1 LDFLQSNVSSQNSQG
16 TKRKWVPKE
25 DAALVS
31 CIVELYNIGTY
42 NRDTRFKTGYLNELE
57 RMLEKVLPHATLK
70 AKPNLETRIRTLKRD
85 WTIIYD
91 MLNRK
96 DNSGFG

>member
-1 LDFLQSNVSSQNSQG
+1 
-16 TKRKWVPKE
+16 VPKE
-25 DAALVS
+25 DVALVS

-42 NRDTRFKTGYLNELE
+42 NTDTRFKTGYLNELE

-70 AKPNLETRIRTLKRD
+70 AKPNLESRIRTLKRD

-91 MLNRK
+91 MLNEKTIAALVRM
-96 DNSGFG
+96 SIGR

>member
-1 LDFLQSNVSSQNSQG
+1 
-16 TKRKWVPKE
+16 E

-70 AKPNLETRIRTLKRD
+70 AKPNLSHKVA
-85 WTIIYD
+85 
-91 MLNRK
+91 
-96 DNSGFG
+96 G